1 MSQATIFEEIDEEV
15 AEVLKKMPW
24 CGRDDLDEASFGFE
38 MIPGMP
44 GQEIRC
50 QLEHIKEKL
59 NSDQPLGN

>member
-1 MSQATIFEEIDEEV
+1 MSQAIIAVEIDEEV

-50 QLEHIKEKL
+50 QLEHLTQKL
-59 NSDQPLGN
+59 NSDQSQRN